1 MLQSFR
7 SKVLFTLFV
16 FIIIGFSVLYQI
28 VSTGYEDMVVK
39 EGKRN
44 AQMLGDS
51 IFQTVRMSMNIG
63 VREMIDA
70 GLDNARKIAG
80 VRSLEI
86 HKSQSVI
93 DLFNMPDKV
102 SQKKDIQHIFE
113 SKQSQIA
120 EVYENG
126 EHNVLLQK
134 PLIADE
140 GCMVCH
146 QDGTLKEGDVLGVLE
161 LRISTESFYEQIEQS
176 ENYLLL
182 TMFVAGILALLGLY
196 IFFEKELVK
205 PLNRLRDMA
214 KDLTEDGGGDLT
226 KRIAIK
232 SNDEV
237 GITSNYVN
245 RFIKIIQ
252 ETIAVSKHVSEEN
265 TQTCKGLL
273 EMSNVLS
280 KNSDAQFELV
290 DRVNL
295 LAQDVS
301 KKLDVAEKTTSST
314 ISDIAQS
321 ESILDDF
328 VKNLQD
334 TIGLITNSAQTQQN
348 ILQHVEELTQ
358 HADQIKSVLSII
370 ADIADQTNLLALNA
384 AIEAARAGEH
394 GRGFAVVADEVRKLA
409 EKTQKSLNEI
419 AASVNLVTQ
428 SVQDVGQTIRDT
440 TKDMMY
446 ITEKTS
452 PLIDDAHHTQQNLV
466 LTKQNSI
473 HLKDISTSIAQ
484 STKELAQ
491 MMQDI
496 VSSSESTQSVGHTI
510 QKDVN
515 DMSQKAQELDN
526 AITKFKT

>member
-314 ISDIAQS
+314 ISDIAQT

-370 ADIADQTNLLALNA
+370 ADIADQTNL
-384 AIEAARAGEH
+384 
-394 GRGFAVVADEVRKLA
+394 
-409 EKTQKSLNEI
+409 SL
-419 AASVNLVTQ
+419 
-428 SVQDVGQTIRDT
+428 
-440 TKDMMY
+440 
-446 ITEKTS
+446 
-452 PLIDDAHHTQQNLV
+452 
-466 LTKQNSI
+466 I
-473 HLKDISTSIAQ
+473 HI
-484 STKELAQ
+484 
-491 MMQDI
+491 
-496 VSSSESTQSVGHTI
+496 
-510 QKDVN
+510 
-515 DMSQKAQELDN
+515 
-526 AITKFKT
+526 

>member
-314 ISDIAQS
+314 ISDIAQT

-370 ADIADQTNLLALNA
+370 ADIADQTNLLAL
-384 AIEAARAGEH
+384 
-394 GRGFAVVADEVRKLA
+394 ADEVRKLA

-496 VSSSESTQSVGHTI
+496 VRSSESTQSVGHTI